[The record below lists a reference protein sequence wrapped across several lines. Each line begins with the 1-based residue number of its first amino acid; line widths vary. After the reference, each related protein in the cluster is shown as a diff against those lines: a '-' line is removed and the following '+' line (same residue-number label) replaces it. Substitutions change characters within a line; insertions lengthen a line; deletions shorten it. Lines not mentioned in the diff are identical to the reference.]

1 MVSVGDVVYPTD
13 TSLITCAAKQW
24 LVIFV
29 FSLDLTPL
37 TVKVYAIDTL
47 IQQEKKRDK
56 PSYQKKR
63 LFGNFGVVILLIVI
77 YLYVW
82 TLLEPLYLNKHMVLT
97 DHETES
103 GSA

>member
-1 MVSVGDVVYPTD
+1 MGMGALDVILTLAIYLQTYNIWKNKVIFYAQPDFIDIILDGLLMVSVGDVVYPTD

-47 IQQEKKRDK
+47 IQQAKK
-56 PSYQKKR
+56 
-63 LFGNFGVVILLIVI
+63 
-77 YLYVW
+77 
-82 TLLEPLYLNKHMVLT
+82 
-97 DHETES
+97 
-103 GSA
+103 